1 MNVENKFSKNTML
14 VSVRIRPLNKKE
26 LQYSSLKTLQIEN
39 DKIKIISSQKQ
50 KQKEI
55 EFEFDFIFSEEI
67 TQKEI
72 YEYTTEKLINKVM
85 EGFNATIFA
94 FGATGSGK
102 TYTMVGNNKENGIM
116 IRSINDLFLK
126 LNNEKNKDFSVYI
139 SYIEVYNEQL
149 KDLLNFNNENNN
161 NLNNNKFNNNNNN
174 NIEIRNDPQ
183 KGIIIQGTIIKKV
196 NNAEETYKLLNQG
209 NKKRTENSTLNNEN
223 SSRSHAILQIFIK
236 SENST
241 KNTFGKF
248 FLVDLAGS
256 EKISILS
263 KSNNESGK
271 INKSLLAL
279 TNCINKLISNK
290 KNFIPYRDSKLT
302 RILQDSL
309 SGNCKIV
316 MIATVSQSLLCLDET
331 IFTLN
336 YANKARNIKINLKKN
351 FVDDDNFGYK
361 KYEQIVQKL
370 KNEINF
376 VKNEIFEKE
385 KINMS
390 DYDILISNNNIN
402 DNNIINNFNK
412 ENLKDNHFDDFDKFQ
427 KEIISNFEEEIKIKK
442 DIIEKEKEIENL
454 KNEISENEF
463 KIVNYPTLN
472 INLLK
477 KEINNLN
484 NEIINIK
491 KNLSNNYN
499 LQSNLFNKRINY
511 QNKISLL
518 LKKDKD
524 SIQSKNLISIFKYYT
539 SYLENINSEHRKFIN
554 ACELKRQDQKIKVL
568 KDQINL
574 RDDFIINAGNEIIKN
589 KGTFKYKNPKLL
601 SLDEIDLNPY
611 KSKLIKVYSNLNNI
625 INNDD
630 IKSKSNNNLFHTPI
644 INNKIIRRIQSPKEK
659 LKITKKRQFNEESE
673 LKPLIKNKN
682 SSMSFLGKFKRKNK
696 LRFRNNNLS
705 PNLISNGINTINNIA
720 NVYNKS
726 GYFFNEDKFRRLMT
740 NNYNN
745 YKQSLR
751 NYHENNILRVKTFSS
766 DYKDVFSNNQ
776 SFDSE
781 FSLTTKLE
789 NDIQKKVKTILG
801 KNILGRYKKSPYLKI
816 FNQ

>member
-1 MNVENKFSKNTML
+1 MNLENKFSKNTML

-26 LQYSSLKTLQIEN
+26 LQYSSLKTLEIEN
-39 DKIKIISSQKQ
+39 DKIKIISSQ

-72 YEYTTEKLINKVM
+72 YECTTEKLINKVM
-85 EGFNATIFA
+85 EGFNATVFA

-102 TYTMVGNNKENGIM
+102 TYTMVGNNQENGIM
-116 IRSINDLFLK
+116 IRAIDDLFLK
-126 LNNEKNKDFSVYI
+126 LDNEKNKDFTVHI
-139 SYIEVYNEQL
+139 SYIELYNEQL
-149 KDLLNFNNENNN
+149 KDLLNFNNENINN
-161 NLNNNKFNNNNNN
+161 NKLNNNKYNNN

-183 KGIIIQGTIIKKV
+183 KGIIIQGAIIKKV
-196 NNAEETYKLLNQG
+196 NNADETYKLLLQG

-279 TNCINKLISNK
+279 TNCINKLISNNK
-290 KNFIPYRDSKLT
+290 SFIPWRDSKLT

-309 SGNCKIV
+309 SGNCRIV
-316 MIATVSQSLLCLDET
+316 MIATVSQSLLCLEET

-336 YANKARNIKINLKKN
+336 YANKARNVKVSLKKN
-351 FVDDDNFGYK
+351 FVDDDNFGFE
-361 KYEQIVQKL
+361 KYNQIVKDL
-370 KNEINF
+370 KHEINC
-376 VKNEIFEKE
+376 VKKEIMEKE

-390 DYDILISNNNIN
+390 DYDILVSDDNNNNI
-402 DNNIINNFNK
+402 NK
-412 ENLKDNHFDDFDKFQ
+412 ENLKENDFDDFDKFQ
-427 KEIISNFEEEIKIKK
+427 KDIISNFEEEIKIKK
-442 DIIEKEKEIENL
+442 DIIDKEKEIEKL

-463 KIVNYPTLN
+463 KLVNDFTIN
-472 INLLK
+472 INLVK
-477 KEINNLN
+477 QEINNLN
-484 NEIINIK
+484 NEIINK
-491 KNLSNNYN
+491 KKSLSDNYTI
-499 LQSNLFNKRINY
+499 QSNLFNKRINY

-518 LKKDKD
+518 IQKDKD

-554 ACELKRQDQKIKVL
+554 ACQLKRQDQKIKVL

-574 RDDFIINAGNEIIKN
+574 RDDYIINAGNEIIKN
-589 KGTFKYKNPKLL
+589 KGTFKYRNPKLQ

-611 KSKLIKVYSNLNNI
+611 KSQLIKVYSNLNDKV
-625 INNDD
+625 NNDD
-630 IKSKSNNNLFHTPI
+630 IKSKSNRNLFHTPI
-644 INNKIIRRIQSPKEK
+644 INNKIIRRIQSPKEE

-682 SSMSFLGKFKRKNK
+682 SMSFLSKFKRKK
-696 LRFRNNNLS
+696 TIRFRNNNLS
-705 PNLISNGINTINNIA
+705 PTLISNGINTINNIV
-720 NVYNKS
+720 NNLYNKS
-726 GYFFNEDKFRRLMT
+726 GHFVNDDKFRRLMT
-740 NNYNN
+740 NNYKN
-745 YKQSLR
+745 YKTSLR
-751 NYHENNILRVKTFSS
+751 NYHENNIFRVKTFSS
-766 DYKDVFSNNQ
+766 DNKDIFSNNQ
-776 SFDSE
+776 SFDSD

-789 NDIQKKVKTILG
+789 NDVQKKVKTILG
-801 KNILGRYKKSPYLKI
+801 KNIIGRYKRSPYLKL

>member
-1 MNVENKFSKNTML
+1 MNLETKFSKSTML

-39 DKIKIISSQKQ
+39 DKIKIISSQ

-85 EGFNATIFA
+85 EGFNATVFA

-102 TYTMVGNNKENGIM
+102 TYTMVGNNQESGIM

-126 LNNEKNKDFSVYI
+126 LNNEKNKDYSVHI

-161 NLNNNKFNNNNNN
+161 LINNKLNNNNKYN

-183 KGIIIQGTIIKKV
+183 KGIIIQGAIIKKV

-263 KSNNESGK
+263 KSNNERGK

-279 TNCINKLISNK
+279 TNCINKLISNN
-290 KNFIPYRDSKLT
+290 KNFIPWRDSKLT

-309 SGNCKIV
+309 SGNCRIV
-316 MIATVSQSLLCLDET
+316 MIATVSQSLLCLEET

-336 YANKARNIKINLKKN
+336 YANKARNVKVNLKKN
-351 FVDDDNFGYK
+351 FVDDDNIGYE
-361 KYEQIVQKL
+361 KYNQIVEKL
-370 KNEINF
+370 KNEINS
-376 VKNEIFEKE
+376 VKKEILEKE

-390 DYDILISNNNIN
+390 DYDILVSYDNNN
-402 DNNIINNFNK
+402 NK
-412 ENLKDNHFDDFDKFQ
+412 ENLKENDIYDFDKFQ
-427 KEIISNFEEEIKIKK
+427 KDIISNFEEEIKIKK
-442 DIIEKEKEIENL
+442 DIIDKEKEIENL
-454 KNEISENEF
+454 KNEISEIEF
-463 KIVNYPTLN
+463 KIANDITLN
-472 INLLK
+472 INLFK

-484 NEIINIK
+484 NEIINKK
-491 KNLSNNYN
+491 KNLSNNYT
-499 LQSNLFNKRINY
+499 LQSDLFNKRINY

-518 LKKDKD
+518 IQKDKD

-574 RDDFIINAGNEIIKN
+574 RDDYIITAGNEIIKN
-589 KGTFKYKNPKLL
+589 KGNFKYRNPKLQ

-630 IKSKSNNNLFHTPI
+630 IKNKSNKNLFHTPI
-644 INNKIIRRIQSPKEK
+644 IQNKIIRRIQSPKEE
-659 LKITKKRQFNEESE
+659 LKITKK
-673 LKPLIKNKN
+673 KAI
-682 SSMSFLGKFKRKNK
+682 
-696 LRFRNNNLS
+696 
-705 PNLISNGINTINNIA
+705 
-720 NVYNKS
+720 
-726 GYFFNEDKFRRLMT
+726 
-740 NNYNN
+740 
-745 YKQSLR
+745 
-751 NYHENNILRVKTFSS
+751 
-766 DYKDVFSNNQ
+766 
-776 SFDSE
+776 
-781 FSLTTKLE
+781 
-789 NDIQKKVKTILG
+789 
-801 KNILGRYKKSPYLKI
+801 
-816 FNQ
+816 

>member
-1 MNVENKFSKNTML
+1 MNLETKFSKSTML

-39 DKIKIISSQKQ
+39 DKIKIISSQ

-85 EGFNATIFA
+85 EGFNATVFA

-102 TYTMVGNNKENGIM
+102 TYTMVGNNKESGIM

-126 LNNEKNKDFSVYI
+126 LNNEKNKDYSVHI

-161 NLNNNKFNNNNNN
+161 LISNKINNNNKYN

-183 KGIIIQGTIIKKV
+183 KGIIIQGAIIKKV

-279 TNCINKLISNK
+279 TNCINKLTSNN
-290 KNFIPYRDSKLT
+290 KNFIPWRDSKLT

-309 SGNCKIV
+309 SGNCRIV
-316 MIATVSQSLLCLDET
+316 MIATVSQSLLCLEET

-336 YANKARNIKINLKKN
+336 YANKARNVKVNLKKN
-351 FVDDDNFGYK
+351 FVDDDNIGYE
-361 KYEQIVQKL
+361 KYNQIVEKL
-370 KNEINF
+370 KNEINS
-376 VKNEIFEKE
+376 VKKEILEKE

-390 DYDILISNNNIN
+390 DYDILVSYDNNN
-402 DNNIINNFNK
+402 NK
-412 ENLKDNHFDDFDKFQ
+412 ENLKENDIYDFDKFQ
-427 KEIISNFEEEIKIKK
+427 KDIISNFEEEIKIKK
-442 DIIEKEKEIENL
+442 AIIDKEKEIENL
-454 KNEISENEF
+454 KNEISEIEF
-463 KIVNYPTLN
+463 KIANDITLN
-472 INLLK
+472 INLFK

-484 NEIINIK
+484 NEIINKK
-491 KNLSNNYN
+491 KNLSNNYT
-499 LQSNLFNKRINY
+499 LQSDLFNKRINY

-518 LKKDKD
+518 IQKDKD

-539 SYLENINSEHRKFIN
+539 SYLENINSEHRK
-554 ACELKRQDQKIKVL
+554 
-568 KDQINL
+568 
-574 RDDFIINAGNEIIKN
+574 
-589 KGTFKYKNPKLL
+589 
-601 SLDEIDLNPY
+601 
-611 KSKLIKVYSNLNNI
+611 
-625 INNDD
+625 
-630 IKSKSNNNLFHTPI
+630 
-644 INNKIIRRIQSPKEK
+644 
-659 LKITKKRQFNEESE
+659 
-673 LKPLIKNKN
+673 
-682 SSMSFLGKFKRKNK
+682 
-696 LRFRNNNLS
+696 
-705 PNLISNGINTINNIA
+705 
-720 NVYNKS
+720 
-726 GYFFNEDKFRRLMT
+726 
-740 NNYNN
+740 
-745 YKQSLR
+745 
-751 NYHENNILRVKTFSS
+751 
-766 DYKDVFSNNQ
+766 
-776 SFDSE
+776 
-781 FSLTTKLE
+781 
-789 NDIQKKVKTILG
+789 
-801 KNILGRYKKSPYLKI
+801 
-816 FNQ
+816 

>member
-1 MNVENKFSKNTML
+1 MNLETKFSKSTML

-39 DKIKIISSQKQ
+39 DKIKIISSQ

-85 EGFNATIFA
+85 EGFNATVFA

-102 TYTMVGNNKENGIM
+102 TYTMVGNNQESGIM

-126 LNNEKNKDFSVYI
+126 LNNEKNKDYSVHI

-161 NLNNNKFNNNNNN
+161 LINNKLNNNNKYN

-183 KGIIIQGTIIKKV
+183 KGIIIQGAIIKKV

-279 TNCINKLISNK
+279 TNCINKLTSNN
-290 KNFIPYRDSKLT
+290 KNFIPWRDSKLT

-309 SGNCKIV
+309 SGNCRIV
-316 MIATVSQSLLCLDET
+316 MIATVSQSLLCLEET

-336 YANKARNIKINLKKN
+336 YANKARNVKVNLKKN
-351 FVDDDNFGYK
+351 FVDDDNIGYE
-361 KYEQIVQKL
+361 KYNQIVEKL
-370 KNEINF
+370 KNEINS
-376 VKNEIFEKE
+376 VKKEILEKE

-390 DYDILISNNNIN
+390 DYDILVSYDNNN
-402 DNNIINNFNK
+402 NK
-412 ENLKDNHFDDFDKFQ
+412 ENLKENDIYDFDKFQ
-427 KEIISNFEEEIKIKK
+427 KDIISNFEEEIKIKK
-442 DIIEKEKEIENL
+442 DIIDKEKEIENL
-454 KNEISENEF
+454 KNEISEIEF
-463 KIVNYPTLN
+463 KIANDITLN
-472 INLLK
+472 INLFK

-484 NEIINIK
+484 NEIINKK
-491 KNLSNNYN
+491 KNLSNNYT
-499 LQSNLFNKRINY
+499 LQSDLFNKRINY

-518 LKKDKD
+518 IQKDKD

-574 RDDFIINAGNEIIKN
+574 RDDYIITAGNEIIKN
-589 KGTFKYKNPKLL
+589 KGNFKYRNPKLQ

-630 IKSKSNNNLFHTPI
+630 IKNKSNKNLFHTPI
-644 INNKIIRRIQSPKEK
+644 IQNKIIRRIQSPKEE

-673 LKPLIKNKN
+673 LKPLIKNQN
-682 SSMSFLGKFKRKNK
+682 SIMSLLGKFKRKK
-696 LRFRNNNLS
+696 TLRFRNNNLS
-705 PNLISNGINTINNIA
+705 PNLISNGINTINNIV

-726 GYFFNEDKFRRLMT
+726 SYFVNDDKFRRLMT
-740 NNYNN
+740 NNYKN
-745 YKQSLR
+745 YKKSLR
-751 NYHENNILRVKTFSS
+751 NYHENNIFRVKTFSS

-776 SFDSE
+776 SFDSD

-789 NDIQKKVKTILG
+789 NDVQKKVKTILG
-801 KNILGRYKKSPYLKI
+801 KNIIGRYKRSPYLQI